1 MNSMGLLRSGT
12 TNRSMVCC
20 GRISIHE
27 GEGIE
32 MSSIPQ
38 VEVLCSGRLVGPMA
52 LAKKGL
58 CACEYSSDWLRDGF
72 SISPFELPIHKGG
85 RGETK
90 SLWGGRLWS
99 IRRLSSR
106 WLGSSYSRP
115 LSPSEWS
122 SRGVSLFLAR
132 QGVSSRHTP
141 PRGSSKESIL
151 AFNPSTAPQRA
162 SCM

>member
-20 GRISIHE
+20 GRASIRE

-85 RGETK
+85 AWRNQ
-90 SLWGGRLWS
+90 
-99 IRRLSSR
+99 
-106 WLGSSYSRP
+106 
-115 LSPSEWS
+115 
-122 SRGVSLFLAR
+122 VSLGEALEYSVIVFPMAGVFLFSAVTSFR
-132 QGVSSRHTP
+132 M
-141 PRGSSKESIL
+141 E
-151 AFNPSTAPQRA
+151 
-162 SCM
+162 